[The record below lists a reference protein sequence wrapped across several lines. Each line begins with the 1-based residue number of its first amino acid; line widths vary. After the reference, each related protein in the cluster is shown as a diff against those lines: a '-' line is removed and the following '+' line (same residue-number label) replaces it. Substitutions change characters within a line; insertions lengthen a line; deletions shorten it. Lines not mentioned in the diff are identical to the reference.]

1 MIELTI
7 LGRNHLL
14 WVSQEIGSEQP
25 VTYHIIKTA
34 KSGFF

>member
-25 VTYHIIKTA
+25 GHIT
-34 KSGFF
+34 S